1 MEKHYIAR
9 LQNKNRSRF
18 SCLIKKAFLAVT
30 LLFSFTTL
38 VAQVVVV
45 NPASPFIVPAGVTSI
60 KVECWGGGGG
70 GGGSQNTF
78 LTNRYG
84 GGGGGGGYSQANFT
98 VNTGESYTVT
108 VGAGGT
114 VASNAN
120 GNTGGTSIVSGPG
133 GSVSA
138 LGGAGGV
145 KSTAATGGAGGV
157 GNTFTGGT
165 GGTGSGNG
173 AGGGGGAG
181 NAGNGGNG
189 SNSAQGIG
197 GSGSPNVSPYIGGN
211 GAGQK
216 TSSGNGNAGAIPGGG
231 GGGGRS
237 NTSTSSGGAGGDGRV
252 VITYTLP
259 APIITGFTP
268 ASACANGGVITING
282 SNFNNAVASDV
293 QIGGTAV
300 TSITSNNGSQIIAV
314 IGNGT
319 TGTVSVTT
327 GSGTGT
333 SASTFTV
340 IPLPS
345 APTVTPS
352 SATVT
357 AGIATTFT
365 ATGTGSSFAWYSAPT
380 GGTLLGSSDSFSPTA
395 CATTNYYAQQ
405 TESGCASGTRT
416 TATLNVTPLAAP
428 TTTGGSICDLGAIN
442 LSAVPATG
450 GTTCNWYAASSG
462 GTALIT
468 NATTAPLNLNV
479 SGTTTFY
486 VSTKNATCEGTART
500 SVTAISYPKVQ
511 GAPTSSDASVCAG
524 GTVNLTA
531 NGTRTGRSEVNV
543 AIPDKPIFGS
553 ATPVTSSLSVSGLST
568 ALNNTTVRINYVKI
582 NITHTFVGDLLIK
595 LTAPDAS
602 SFNLSN
608 INGGSGDNFTNTV
621 FQTGGAPIT
630 GITAANAPFTGTYAP
645 QQAFSNFN
653 TKNPNGTWGL
663 TVTDQANGDVGNIIN
678 WEINFIDGNGLTYS
692 WTSTPVG
699 FSSTTAN
706 PTGVD
711 VNTSTAFNVTVN
723 NTALGCSGSG
733 SVSVAANPIPDPLGS
748 SNAPICMG
756 NDINFSADN
765 LAAGQSSGNT
775 YSWRNPSNLVFS
787 TQQNPTISNGTAA
800 NNGNYTVTV
809 TNLFL
814 CTASAVVPVVVNPN
828 PVLSVVSQ
836 QNESCPGASDGV
848 LTVSAASGTPTYTY
862 TDFVNFN
869 FDGIFANL
877 TPGPI
882 TVYVSDD
889 NGCIGSVSATILS
902 PNVPASL
909 TCGGSLNVNTDAG
922 LCSATVSYAQLLAQ
936 LTSVTGFPAPVVT
949 FSPDAGNFAIGTTT
963 VTATATNSCGVESC
977 TFDVVVTD
985 AEVPAITCPADGNI
999 SVDAGQCT
1007 ANSVGNPLTSDNC
1020 GVATVVANPSGPY
1033 ALGSHTI
1040 EWTVTDVHGNV
1051 NSCTQN
1057 VTVIDT
1063 ENPIINGCPSDI
1075 VVSNDLG
1082 TCGAVVNY
1090 VAPGATDNCTLAS
1103 IIGDHNSGEVFPI
1116 GTTTVTYTATD
1127 AANNVST
1134 CSFTITVNGT
1144 NPTAV
1149 TTISSNADFNN
1160 ICLGSSVQ
1168 LTANGGSLG
1177 NMNGEYK
1184 WYENSCGGVLV
1195 GTGSTLTVSPTASTT
1210 YFVRVEDGCGNIT
1223 ACVSALVTVSTSPV
1237 TASVTLPFTGMPS
1250 NICNGSVV
1258 SLSIPTV
1265 NKATQYI
1272 WDAPAGAYFNG
1283 NPLNVSPFA
1292 TSTPNVSITYGNPS
1306 GSLYST
1312 GVQASNACGSS
1323 LRKIQKSRGIVSVP
1337 AYVSGQTTVCENS
1350 SLSYITPD
1358 VDGAAT
1364 YLWSVTGDATVT
1376 GNSNMVTV
1384 NFGPTWNGGTLCVAA
1399 QTACYTSPTKCL
1411 SISKNA
1417 ALLSNLSGSFTACP
1431 NANQTF
1437 SVNPSSGAATYAWS
1451 LPSGAS
1457 GSSSTNSINVSF
1469 GPSYNSAGNICVS
1482 VTSICGVTSVPKC
1495 KAVAPGLPS
1504 MPSSVSGPLNGLCG
1518 QTVVYQCPT
1527 QSGTTFN
1534 WSVPAGAIINTGQ
1547 GTNAVSVTYST
1558 LSTSPLCVTASNSC
1572 GSSNS
1577 RCVTAKGAPNSPSS
1591 LTASP
1596 GSWCTNT
1603 QGVEFT
1609 ANLANTTGSYT
1620 LNWLYP
1626 SAPVANYVFG
1636 GGNSTSLI
1644 LDWGTGN
1651 GNVAVVASNA
1661 CGSGSK
1667 AFNVNISCREGESV
1681 VPQNMF
1687 SVFPNPASTFVNV
1700 QFNSTDN
1707 SNYHLQLTDLSG
1719 RLLLD
1724 KIIEGHAGLN
1734 TQQID
1739 IKHMAKGVY
1748 MLLLNGSDSS
1758 QKQKIVLE

>member
-9 LQNKNRSRF
+9 LQKKNQSENYLSKMTLVVLGLLLSVLKMNGQATLPAISSF
-18 SCLIKKAFLAVT
+18 PYAFTTHSGTSFPASLTIGRETGTT
-30 LLFSFTTL
+30 LTTADIPNDAPNGSGAGAWQAEAANGISFKGNNGTSSNQRGCFQIRVNSIGQSSVKVNWTARTITDDFWNSSKLDLQWRNGSSGAWNNVSGFTYTSGATTSFTATL
-38 VAQVVVV
+38 PAGANNLSDLRIRWVYYDGSYINFLSNVRDRVALDEIFICVAPSVSASSNAPVCAGSSLNLSSNPSGATSYQWAGPNSFSSTSQ
-45 NPASPFIVPAGVTSI
+45 NPAVSNITASGAGT
-60 KVECWGGGGG
+60 
-70 GGGSQNTF
+70 
-78 LTNRYG
+78 
-84 GGGGGGGYSQANFT
+84 
-98 VNTGESYTVT
+98 YTVT
-108 VGAGGT
+108 VNSGGCTASATTSVT
-114 VASNAN
+114 VNQSP
-120 GNTGGTSIVSGPG
+120 TG
-133 GSVSA
+133 
-138 LGGAGGV
+138 
-145 KSTAATGGAGGV
+145 AATASTPTVCSGSNVNLSANMFLS
-157 GNTFTGGT
+157 NTYSANPNTVITDNNATGINSVVAVPAQVIANASQLKISMTLGT
-165 GGTGSGNG
+165 GHTYVGDLIATLTSPCGTTKVFDRPGVPATTTGNSQDLTG
-173 AGGGGGAG
+173 TYVFDI
-181 NAGNGGNG
+181 NA
-189 SNSAQGIG
+189 ATVL
-197 GSGSPNVSPYIGGN
+197 PE
-211 GAGQK
+211 
-216 TSSGNGNAGAIPGGG
+216 TSSGPTAIPVGSYKPSNTNGSANTNWSGITFPCSGGG
-231 GGGGRS
+231 NWTFNMADR
-237 NTSTSSGGAGGDGRV
+237 
-252 VITYTLP
+252 
-259 APIITGFTP
+259 
-268 ASACANGGVITING
+268 AS
-282 SNFNNAVASDV
+282 
-293 QIGGTAV
+293 
-300 TSITSNNGSQIIAV
+300 
-314 IGNGT
+314 
-319 TGTVSVTT
+319 
-327 GSGTGT
+327 
-333 SASTFTV
+333 
-340 IPLPS
+340 
-345 APTVTPS
+345 
-352 SATVT
+352 
-357 AGIATTFT
+357 
-365 ATGTGSSFAWYSAPT
+365 
-380 GGTLLGSSDSFSPTA
+380 
-395 CATTNYYAQQ
+395 
-405 TESGCASGTRT
+405 
-416 TATLNVTPLAAP
+416 
-428 TTTGGSICDLGAIN
+428 
-442 LSAVPATG
+442 
-450 GTTCNWYAASSG
+450 
-462 GTALIT
+462 
-468 NATTAPLNLNV
+468 
-479 SGTTTFY
+479 
-486 VSTKNATCEGTART
+486 
-500 SVTAISYPKVQ
+500 
-511 GAPTSSDASVCAG
+511 
-524 GTVNLTA
+524 
-531 NGTRTGRSEVNV
+531 
-543 AIPDKPIFGS
+543 
-553 ATPVTSSLSVSGLST
+553 
-568 ALNNTTVRINYVKI
+568 
-582 NITHTFVGDLLIK
+582 
-595 LTAPDAS
+595 
-602 SFNLSN
+602 
-608 INGGSGDNFTNTV
+608 
-621 FQTGGAPIT
+621 
-630 GITAANAPFTGTYAP
+630 
-645 QQAFSNFN
+645 
-653 TKNPNGTWGL
+653 
-663 TVTDQANGDVGNIIN
+663 GDVGTLVSWSVIILTN
-678 WEINFIDGNGLTYS
+678 SGVTYS
-692 WTSTPVG
+692 WTS
-699 FSSTTAN
+699 S
-706 PTGVD
+706 PTGF
-711 VNTSTAFNVTVN
+711 TSTSENVSVQPTVTTLYTVASTGAGCTN
-723 NTALGCSGSG
+723 NS
-733 SVSVAANPIPDPLGS
+733 SVSVSVNPIPDPSAS
-748 SNAPICMG
+748 SNAPICSG

-765 LAAGQSSGNT
+765 IASGQSSGNT
-775 YSWRNPSNLVFS
+775 YSWVNPSNFVFS

-800 NNGNYTVTV
+800 NNGNYTVTI
-809 TNLFL
+809 TNQFL
-814 CTASAVVPVVVNPN
+814 CTASAVASVVVNSN
-828 PVLSVVSQ
+828 PVLNIVSQ
-836 QNESCPGASDGV
+836 QNESCPGANDGV
-848 LTVSAASGTPTYTY
+848 LTVSASNGTPMYTY

-869 FDGIFANL
+869 FDGIFSNL
-877 TPGPI
+877 VPGPL

-889 NGCIGSVSATILS
+889 NGCNGFASATITS
-902 PNVPASL
+902 PNSPPTI
-909 TCGGSLNVNTDAG
+909 TCGGPLNLNADAG
-922 LCSATVSYAQLLAQ
+922 LCTATVSNTQLLAT
-936 LTSVTGFPAPVVT
+936 LSSVTGTPTPNVT
-949 FSPDAGNFAIGTTT
+949 FSPAAGIFAIGITQ
-963 VTATATNSCGVESC
+963 VTATATNSCGTVSC

-1007 ANSVGNPLTSDNC
+1007 ANSVGSPLTSDNC

-1040 EWTVTDVHGNV
+1040 VWTVTDVHGNV

-1168 LTANGGSLG
+1168 LTTNGGSLG

-1358 VDGAAT
+1358 VDGAST

-1596 GSWCTNT
+1596 GSWCANT

-1700 QFNSTDN
+1700 QFNSADN